1 MRPQNFW
8 LSVRALLLLAFCN
21 CAAAEQPKI
30 PHVGYLAAVS
40 ASADAPRLEAFR
52 QGLREL
58 GYIEGQNILIEYRHE
73 SRGFD
78 PLPALAAELLR
89 LKINVLV
96 AVTTNAALAA
106 KKSTS
111 TVPIVFMGVTDPIS
125 AGLAETLARPGGNS
139 TGITNMA
146 ATLTGKRLELLK
158 ETFPKTHR
166 VAVLWDPQAPGST
179 PQWNESQLPARE
191 LGLQLYSMQVS
202 SLDKYDS
209 AFKEAVKAGNTA
221 VWITLNPL
229 ANSNQKLIADLAISH
244 RLPSICAR
252 GDYAENGCLM
262 AYGPGY
268 SAEGR
273 DGARYVDKILKG
285 AKPAEVPV
293 EQPMKFELVVNLKT
307 AKQIGA
313 SIPQSVLFRADKV
326 VKE

>member
-1 MRPQNFW
+1 
-8 LSVRALLLLAFCN
+8 
-21 CAAAEQPKI
+21 
-30 PHVGYLAAVS
+30 
-40 ASADAPRLEAFR
+40 
-52 QGLREL
+52 
-58 GYIEGQNILIEYRHE
+58 
-73 SRGFD
+73 
-78 PLPALAAELLR
+78 
-89 LKINVLV
+89 
-96 AVTTNAALAA
+96 
-106 KKSTS
+106 
-111 TVPIVFMGVTDPIS
+111 
-125 AGLAETLARPGGNS
+125 
-139 TGITNMA
+139 MA

-158 ETFPKTHR
+158 ETFPKTYR

-221 VWITLNPL
+221 VRVTLNPL

-244 RLPSICAR
+244 RLLSICAR

-313 SIPQSVLFRADKV
+313 TIPQSVLFRADKV